1 MFLLIDFRI
10 KPTENDLLMY
20 NFLKHYKIPT
30 TLVFT
35 KTDKIGSSKKQ
46 QQLHMLKK
54 AFDIVVGDN
63 IVLFS
68 SVSKLGKEEVLNY
81 MERLMEKEND

>member
-1 MFLLIDFRI
+1 
-10 KPTENDLLMY
+10 MY